1 MIKRIRKYLFW
12 ILAAAALGVLLIY
25 AFRPSPLSVDIAEV
39 KRGDLEVTVDEDGV
53 TMIREPYTISIPLA
67 GRLSR
72 VELEPGDHICRG
84 DVLAVI
90 DPGEPA
96 LLDARTEA
104 EARARVNAAKAN
116 LERMEKEL
124 ETARADEEQWVR
136 YESRDKERLEMGLIS
151 EPILKDTRHRLR
163 VARSNL
169 AAGESALEVA
179 RFELDQAEA
188 ALIHSRALQ
197 EDESAERRF
206 VIESPIEG
214 VVLRTFHESSTVLP
228 AGEPVME
235 IGDLEDLEVRID
247 VLSQDAVRIE
257 PGQRAIIEHWGGEE
271 EITAFVRRVEP
282 SAFTKVSALGIDEQR
297 VYVFA
302 DIESQEGVAERL
314 GDGYRVEARVVV
326 WEKEDVLKIPS
337 GALFRDGEAWAA
349 YKVIKDRARRQV
361 LTIGQN
367 NGIEAEVTEG
377 LEDGDQVVLHPGDR
391 VEEGTLVEGR
401 GDQ

>member
-1 MIKRIRKYLFW
+1 MAKRIRKYLFW
-12 ILAAAALGVLLIY
+12 ILAAVALGALLIY
-25 AFRPSPLSVDIAEV
+25 AFRPSPLSVDIAGV
-39 KRGDLEVTVDEDGV
+39 TRGDLEVTVDEDGV

-72 VELEPGDHICRG
+72 VELEPGDHICHG

-116 LERMEKEL
+116 LDRMEKEL
-124 ETARADEEQWVR
+124 EAARADEEQWLR

-247 VLSQDAVRIE
+247 VLSQDAVKIE
-257 PGQRAIIEHWGGEE
+257 PGQRVIIEHWGGEE

-302 DIESQEGVAERL
+302 DIESKEGAAERL

-337 GALFRDGEAWAA
+337 GALFRDGESWAA
-349 YKVIKDRARRQV
+349 YRLDNNRARRKI
-361 LTIGQN
+361 LKIGKN
-367 NGIEAEVTEG
+367 NGLEAEVIEG
-377 LEDGDQVVLHPGDR
+377 LEEGDRVVLHPGDR
-391 VEEGTLVEGR
+391 VEEGNLVEGR
-401 GDQ
+401 GGQ